1 MIFTC
6 TYYQGGILRNWVHKM
21 LEMYNLVSSNVPNI
35 YVLLKFPNTIVEV
48 IVIGYICYNQIVQ
61 ILQCYQICTQSLG
74 ILLSCLVQ
82 VEDIEIGYIVIAR
95 IIYLNIVKFYYET
108 HRNWVL
114 IKVCTRFLW
123 ISPQLEYIEI
133 GYIHK
138 TQKISKGFAVSM

>member
-1 MIFTC
+1 M
-6 TYYQGGILRNWVHKM
+6 
-21 LEMYNLVSSNVPNI
+21 
-35 YVLLKFPNTIVEV
+35 EV

-138 TQKISKGFAVSM
+138 TQKNSKGFAVSM

>member
-74 ILLSCLVQ
+74 IILSFIVQ
-82 VEDIEIGYIVIAR
+82 VENIEIGYIVIAR
-95 IIYLNIVKFYYET
+95 KSYLNLVKFHYEIR
-108 HRNWVL
+108 RNWVL
-114 IKVCTRFLW
+114 IKILSSYEFH
-123 ISPQLEYIEI
+123 
-133 GYIHK
+133 HK
-138 TQKISKGFAVSM
+138 WDI

>member
-114 IKVCTRFLW
+114 IKVCTRFL
-123 ISPQLEYIEI
+123 
-133 GYIHK
+133 
-138 TQKISKGFAVSM
+138 